1 VLECCEYRPD
11 DHDHDDPKSTVKS
24 VGDPG
29 DVSSRLPVL
38 NDFVD
43 DSFLRLDFVILNIEL
58 LKEFFG
64 HCEIS
69 GVDEG
74 GFWCRYTVVV

>member
-1 VLECCEYRPD
+1 MLLLWLSRPDSCCMLKCCEYRRA

-24 VGDPG
+24 VDHPG

-43 DSFLRLDFVILNIEL
+43 DSFL
-58 LKEFFG
+58 
-64 HCEIS
+64 
-69 GVDEG
+69 
-74 GFWCRYTVVV
+74 

>member
-11 DHDHDDPKSTVKS
+11 DHDIPKSTVKS

-29 DVSSRLPVL
+29 DVSSHLPVL

-43 DSFLRLDFVILNIEL
+43 DSFLRLDFVILDVEL

-64 HCEIS
+64 HCEIG

-74 GFWCRYTVVV
+74 GFWCCYTVVV